1 MKVRFTDEAKTQ
13 LRAIHA
19 YLTVE
24 APPHADATLDRIIR
38 RAEEV
43 GDFPWSGRMVP
54 EYPLDTL
61 REVFA
66 SPYRIL
72 YRVKPAEIE
81 IISVVHYRQL
91 LPGDLEK

>member
-1 MKVRFTDEAKTQ
+1 MKARFTDEAKTQ

-19 YLTVE
+19 YLAAE
-24 APPHADATLDRIIR
+24 APPHADAIVDRIIQ
-38 RAEEV
+38 RAEDV
-43 GDFPWSGRMVP
+43 GDFPWSGRTVP

-61 REVFA
+61 REVFM

-72 YRVKPAEIE
+72 YRVKPTEIE

-91 LPGDLEK
+91 LPGDL

>member
-1 MKVRFTDEAKTQ
+1 M
-13 LRAIHA
+13 
-19 YLTVE
+19 
-24 APPHADATLDRIIR
+24 DRIIR
-38 RAEEV
+38 RADAV
-43 GDFPWSGRMVP
+43 GDFPWSGRLVP

-72 YRVKPAEIE
+72 YRIKPAEIE

-91 LPGDLEK
+91 LPGDLNK